1 MLNIGSNIRYY
12 RKKRNLSQ
20 SELAKKL
27 HISRQTVSKWE
38 LAKSL
43 PTIEYIIL
51 LSKELAVSLDQLVS
65 EQKKIK
71 GGEQMKAIVLVQSY
85 TPSNEE
91 GWGNEAKN
99 YGVLNLIANLA
110 QQYPKFEWRAAKF
123 SELKDIFDQEH
134 IDFIVVLP
142 ESQRRVASLKEIFN
156 GEVRVIKSYEY
167 AEMTTNHILEKN

>member
-1 MLNIGSNIRYY
+1 
-12 RKKRNLSQ
+12 
-20 SELAKKL
+20 
-27 HISRQTVSKWE
+27 
-38 LAKSL
+38 
-43 PTIEYIIL
+43 
-51 LSKELAVSLDQLVS
+51 
-65 EQKKIK
+65 
-71 GGEQMKAIVLVQSY
+71 MKAIVLVQSY

-123 SELKDIFDQEH
+123 SELKEIFHQEH